1 MTSSTGPGRFVFRL
15 ALVGFL
21 LATHLQAAAADYLSF
36 ATEDEAST
44 TEIFRRASPAVV
56 FVTNTA
62 LRRSFF
68 TLNVEEIPR
77 GSGTGFVWDESGLIV
92 TNFHVIAG
100 AHKLTVTL
108 QDQ

>member
-1 MTSSTGPGRFVFRL
+1 MAATSL
-15 ALVGFL
+15 AEEM
-21 LATHLQAAAADYLSF
+21 DYLSF
-36 ATEDEAST
+36 ATEEEANT
-44 TEIFRRASPAVV
+44 TEIFKKASPAVV
-56 FVTNTA
+56 YVTTKA

-68 TLNVEEIPR
+68 TLNMEEIPR

-108 QDQ
+108 QDRTEHDGGRYRCGA